1 VFKIH
6 RAASAA
12 LLIVA
17 AASAA
22 LSYAHLRALA
32 EAHGQ
37 AGWQAHVLPV
47 TVDGLEA
54 IATMTLI
61 DLRLRG
67 EKGSVLPWLML
78 AAGIAA
84 SLGGNV
90 LSAGTDPLNCAVAG
104 WPALALMGS
113 VKMLVV
119 MLEPKATSP
128 AARPAASRTTK
139 PAEPAAKPRAR
150 TARGGKPSGNPEVL
164 AWIAQYRAEH
174 GREPTGTEIGERFSF
189 SKRRGNQIKKLAF
202 AQPVAA

>member
-119 MLEPKATSP
+119 MLEP
-128 AARPAASRTTK
+128 
-139 PAEPAAKPRAR
+139 AAKPRAR